1 MSEYPPTFEVGPGRA
16 VPSRVGDVVAAVVLL
31 VLGAIGIAML
41 AFVSL
46 FLAMVSDGCG
56 SGTDCDFSL
65 MGVGYFIALLAP
77 PLVYLAAIVWT
88 IVRLT
93 RRRRSWWVPLVGA
106 LAALAVWGA
115 GYGLLMAS
123 LGR

>member
-1 MSEYPPTFEVGPGRA
+1 VI
-16 VPSRVGDVVAAVVLL
+16 AAVVLL
-31 VLGAIGIAML
+31 GLGAIGIAML

-46 FLAMVSDGCG
+46 FLAMLSDGCG
-56 SGTDCDFSL
+56 FASDCDFTL
-65 MGVGYFIALLAP
+65 MGVGYFIALGGP